1 MIYTRVLAILVAAV
15 LTTASVACATQLK
28 RGAAPEYAAACLTA
42 GPTGAI
48 DARALLDITDV
59 TTFRASEFTDC
70 ADGRDILVVSWRGPM
85 DVTNV
90 NLARDITR
98 RFFGHFHSGEQV
110 TFTELHANAHLGIS
124 TVVFQFVPT
133 PRQSF

>member
-1 MIYTRVLAILVAAV
+1 MIHLRAIAVLAAV
-15 LTTASVACATQLK
+15 VLATTSVACAAQLK
-28 RGAAPEYAAACLTA
+28 RGAAPEYSAACQTT

-70 ADGRDILVVSWRGPM
+70 DDGRDILVVSWRGQM

-90 NLARDITR
+90 NLARDVAR
-98 RFFGHFHSGEQV
+98 RFFGHFRSGEQV
-110 TFTELHANAHLGIS
+110 TFTEVHAVDRLGIS
-124 TVVFQFVPT
+124 TVVFQFFPT
-133 PRQSF
+133 PRRSL